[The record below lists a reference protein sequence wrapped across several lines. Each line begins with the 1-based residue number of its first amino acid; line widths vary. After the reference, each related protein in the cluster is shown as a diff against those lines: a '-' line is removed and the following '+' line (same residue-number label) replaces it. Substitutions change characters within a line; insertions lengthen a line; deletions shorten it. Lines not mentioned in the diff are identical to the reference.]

1 MFRATSKEIAMYR
14 AENIGLQT
22 ASITAKASATPIT
35 VAYGDG
41 IGPEIMQASLR
52 VLLASGANIAVDTIE
67 IGEKVY
73 RAGHSAGITADSW
86 GSLRR
91 SKVFYKA
98 PISTPQGGGYKSL
111 NVTVRKTLGL
121 FANVRPC
128 VAYHPF
134 VSTKHPGMDVV
145 IVRENEEDLYGG
157 IEHRQTQEV
166 YQCLKLISRPGC
178 ERIVRYAFDYARA
191 HGRKKV
197 TCLSKDNIMKLTD
210 GLFHKVF
217 DEIAPDYPEI
227 AAEHMIIDIGAA
239 RLADT
244 PERFDVI
251 VTANLYGDII
261 SDIAAQVAGSV
272 GLAPSANIGPH
283 GAMFEAVHGSA
294 PDIAGQNIAN
304 PSGLLLAGVMM
315 LKHIGEAKAAERVH
329 NAWLRTIED
338 GIHTADIHVP
348 GVSQDL
354 VGTAEFADAVMA
366 RLGQAPQQLPAVQ
379 YDALPMVGIPELPVR
394 KPQDKVLVGVD
405 VFVQHDRDVAAL
417 AEAMNAVVHGAYGL
431 SMITN
436 RGVKVWPEGAP
447 ETFCTD
453 HWRCRYLAE
462 PGKQFNRTM
471 VVELLSRLAAQGIDF
486 VKTEQLYRFD
496 GEPGFSLGQGQ

>member
-1 MFRATSKEIAMYR
+1 MAAAWDARER
-14 AENIGLQT
+14 
-22 ASITAKASATPIT
+22 
-35 VAYGDG
+35 
-41 IGPEIMQASLR
+41 
-52 VLLASGANIAVDTIE
+52 GACRE
-67 IGEKVY
+67 
-73 RAGHSAGITADSW
+73 ADW
-86 GSLRR
+86 
-91 SKVFYKA
+91 
-98 PISTPQGGGYKSL
+98 
-111 NVTVRKTLGL
+111 
-121 FANVRPC
+121 
-128 VAYHPF
+128 
-134 VSTKHPGMDVV
+134 
-145 IVRENEEDLYGG
+145 
-157 IEHRQTQEV
+157 RQ
-166 YQCLKLISRPGC
+166 
-178 ERIVRYAFDYARA
+178 
-191 HGRKKV
+191 
-197 TCLSKDNIMKLTD
+197 
-210 GLFHKVF
+210 
-217 DEIAPDYPEI
+217 
-227 AAEHMIIDIGAA
+227 
-239 RLADT
+239 
-244 PERFDVI
+244 RFDVI

-348 GVSQDL
+348 DVSQDL

-462 PGKQFNRTM
+462 PGKQFEYSSNTSVILADIAARA
-471 VVELLSRLAAQGIDF
+471 LAASDKPEARRKAVADYLQVRLFGPLGMTSMVPEFDASGTLIGGSLMHGTARDWA
-486 VKTEQLYRFD
+486 RF
-496 GEPGFSLGQGQ
+496 GEFLRNRGAVAGAPCSCRWTSR